1 MAEEDKDLEIAI
13 GHVVEMV
20 GSGLIK
26 RKAEGVELERKL
38 RNFWNKIKK
47 GMPDEIG
54 ANLEAEPEDE
64 ATRDAFKVELDRL
77 MKSQNVKMSVVSL
90 LYNSGIRF

>member
-13 GHVVEMV
+13 GHVVDMV
-20 GSGLIK
+20 GSGLLK
-26 RKAEGVELERKL
+26 RKEEGIELERKV

-47 GMPDEIG
+47 GMPEEVG
-54 ANLEAEPEDE
+54 TNMEAEPEDE
-64 ATRDAFKVELDRL
+64 AARKALSVELDRL
-77 MKSQNVKMSVVSL
+77 MKSQNVKMSIVAL

>member
-1 MAEEDKDLEIAI
+1 MAEDQDLEVAI

-20 GSGLIK
+20 GSGLVK
-26 RKAEGVELERKL
+26 RKGEGIELERKI

-47 GMPDEIG
+47 GMPEEVG
-54 ANLEAEPEDE
+54 TNLEAEPEDE
-64 ATRDAFKVELDRL
+64 AARAAFKTELERL
-77 MKSQNVKMSVVSL
+77 MKSQNVKMSIVAL

>member
-20 GSGLIK
+20 GSGLVK
-26 RKAEGVELERKL
+26 RKEEGIELERKV

-47 GMPDEIG
+47 GMPEEVG
-54 ANLEAEPEDE
+54 ANLEAAPEDE
-64 ATRDAFKVELDRL
+64 AARNAFAVELDRL
-77 MKSQNVKMSVVSL
+77 MKSQNVKMSIVAL

>member
-20 GSGLIK
+20 GSGLQR
-26 RKAEGVELERKL
+26 RKTEGVELERKI
-38 RNFWNKIKK
+38 RNFWNRIKK
-47 GMPDEIG
+47 GMPEEVS
-54 ANLEAEPEDE
+54 ANLEAEPEGE
-64 ATRDAFKVELDRL
+64 AEREAFKVELDRL
-77 MKSQNVKMSVVSL
+77 MKSQNVKMSVVAL